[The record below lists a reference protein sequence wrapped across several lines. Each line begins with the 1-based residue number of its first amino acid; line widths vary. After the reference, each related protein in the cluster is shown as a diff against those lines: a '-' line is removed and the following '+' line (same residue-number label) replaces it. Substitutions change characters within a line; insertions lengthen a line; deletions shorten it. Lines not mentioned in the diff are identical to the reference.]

1 MHLEPSHWKP
11 SQGVV
16 GVEGLVEYGVEDVGD
31 VGFEVPEVYGVE
43 YVEVIGVDPQLYSSD
58 PSPQS
63 LYPSQTQE
71 EGMHLPST
79 QHRKPSQGGMVRDVV
94 GVEGLVE
101 YGVEVLSVDPQTNGD
116 SSDQSPQSLSPSH
129 TLSISVQ
136 LPFQHWKPLQ
146 GVAVGVV
153 VLVVYGVVDLN
164 VVEYV
169 IGIVVVGLVVDG
181 LVVVSH

>member
-1 MHLEPSHWKP
+1 MHLKPSHWKP

-31 VGFEVPEVYGVE
+31 VGFEVLVVYGVE

-101 YGVEVLSVDPQTNGD
+101 YGVEVLGVEVRGVDPQLY
-116 SSDQSPQSLSPSH
+116 SSDPSLQSLYPSQ
-129 TLSISVQ
+129 TQ
-136 LPFQHWKPLQ
+136 
-146 GVAVGVV
+146 
-153 VLVVYGVVDLN
+153 
-164 VVEYV
+164 
-169 IGIVVVGLVVDG
+169 
-181 LVVVSH
+181 

>member
-1 MHLEPSHWKP
+1 MHLKPSHWKP

-31 VGFEVPEVYGVE
+31 VGFEVLVVYGVE

-71 EGMHLPST
+71 EGMHLPSF

-101 YGVEVLSVDPQTNGD
+101 YGVEVLVVDPQLY

-129 TLSISVQ
+129 TYSRSVQ

-153 VLVVYGVVDLN
+153 VLVVYGV
-164 VVEYV
+164 E
-169 IGIVVVGLVVDG
+169 
-181 LVVVSH
+181 